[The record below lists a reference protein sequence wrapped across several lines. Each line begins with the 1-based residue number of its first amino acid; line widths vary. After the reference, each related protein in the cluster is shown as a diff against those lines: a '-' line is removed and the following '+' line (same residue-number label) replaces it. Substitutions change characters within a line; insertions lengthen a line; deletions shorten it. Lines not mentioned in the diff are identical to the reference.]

1 MSGAVPSDQKHIV
14 IMELEGP
21 KDEKA
26 YTDFKTALEQLAA
39 THGAKIVIRAR
50 GKKW

>member
-1 MSGAVPSDQKHIV
+1 MSGAVAYDQKHVV

-26 YTDFKTALEQLAA
+26 YEAFKADLERLAA

-50 GKKW
+50 GKK

>member
-1 MSGAVPSDQKHIV
+1 MSGPVPNDQKHIV

-21 KDEKA
+21 KDQKA
-26 YTDFKTALEQLAA
+26 YDAFKAALEQLAA
-39 THGAKIVIRAR
+39 AHGAKIVIRAR